1 MPSGIRNVIILLSVL
16 TFVLVGVS
24 IYVGLEL
31 QKKPAIDSDPADASN
46 SCGNNMCDDNET
58 CDGINQCVGNSSYV
72 VGDCRNSCTYC
83 GDGVTQSG
91 EECDDGNDNT
101 TDECNNSCRF
111 AEVNVQ
117 QPTQSPTPAAS
128 TQASPTPDAAASP
141 TATVS
146 PSTTATPTPGG
157 NNGLCGNNTCDAGES
172 CDGATRCIGTG
183 DFDNEGSCR
192 LNCSYCGDA
201 IVQSNEEC
209 DDGNSDDGD
218 QCSNEC
224 KIIGGEDANCG
235 DGIIQSS
242 EECDPGLSAVCSNG
256 LSCRASDCKCI
267 QSNPAI
273 QDGKACGDSCT
284 SNNDCP
290 ADNVCESGKC
300 VILACS
306 KTLGNLQG
314 NVGQSGN
321 PAVVCANNNC
331 SLVQCGS
338 VCGPNGT
345 CPNGLSCNTQNQC
358 VFTYCISNTCTNQC
372 VLPQTSLSGEDM
384 KMILQA
390 LVVILV
396 GLVAYQ
402 LVVVNNSFSLASTVM
417 SLPLLRSLT
426 RTEKLQKSKKRF
438 ESSF

>member
-46 SCGNNMCDDNET
+46 SCGNNMCDSGET
-58 CDGINQCVGNSSYV
+58 CDGINQCEGNASYV

-111 AEVNVQ
+111 AEVSVQ
-117 QPTQSPTPAAS
+117 QPTQSTTP
-128 TQASPTPDAAASP
+128 ASPTPDAATSP

-146 PSTTATPTPGG
+146 PSTTPTPTPGG

-183 DFDNEGSCR
+183 DFDNESSCR

-224 KIIGGEDANCG
+224 KIIGGEDATCG
-235 DGIIQSS
+235 DGVIQSS

-256 LSCRASDCKCI
+256 LSCRVSDCICI

-273 QDGKACGDSCT
+273 QDGKACGDSCS

-290 ADNVCESGKC
+290 ADNVCESDKC

-338 VCGPNGT
+338 ACGVNRS
-345 CPNGLSCNTQNQC
+345 CPNGLSCNAQNQC
-358 VFTYCISNTCTNQC
+358 VFAYCVSNECENQC
-372 VLPQTSLSGEDM
+372 VLPKTSLSKEDL
-384 KMILQA
+384 KIILQA
-390 LVVILV
+390 LIVILFGLVGYQVVVI
-396 GLVAYQ
+396 
-402 LVVVNNSFSLASTVM
+402 N
-417 SLPLLRSLT
+417 RSLT
-426 RTEKLQKSKKRF
+426 IPKIVKDGLILIKNKRQSNQKSEYEK
-438 ESSF
+438 SF